1 MAVVNAELLFPMPGL
16 KDSRS
21 VRLGLFADAGS
32 LWEKEQVWNRSQNR
46 FEGGFDDGLRY
57 AVGLSL
63 SWISPMGPLKFS
75 YAYPLNKKDGDELQR
90 FQFQMG
96 TTF

>member
-1 MAVVNAELLFPMPGL
+1 
-16 KDSRS
+16 
-21 VRLGLFADAGS
+21 
-32 LWEKEQVWNRSQNR
+32 
-46 FEGGFDDGLRY
+46 
-57 AVGLSL
+57 
-63 SWISPMGPLKFS
+63 MGPLKFS